1 MAECR
6 YLFCEEYN
14 RSVINE
20 FIGLVEK
27 KAEFKMRITGKL
39 EGSHYAAMKELQK
52 EMNECPNKSKS
63 N

>member
-1 MAECR
+1 MPDCR

-20 FIGLVEK
+20 FIELVEK
-27 KAEFKMRITGKL
+27 KAAFKIRTTGKL
-39 EGSHYAAMKELQK
+39 KSSHYAAMKELQK
-52 EMNECPNKSKS
+52 EMNQCPNKSKS